1 MPRESSL
8 QNLRHEDVVAGNL
21 DGHIWSKE
29 SGADFEVAKV
39 AIKGRE
45 RRARADDAEVD
56 GLATSKSAPLSLLQ
70 MCPSRFPATT
80 SSCLRFWSELSRG
93 IGRQPAPPR
102 CVLSSL
108 SKLLHLQ
115 AEYWLHFRGNS

>member
-21 DGHIWSKE
+21 DGHIWSKG

-56 GLATSKSAPLSLLQ
+56 GLATCFAKTIFGGIHHSAAEPDSLTQ
-70 MCPSRFPATT
+70 RVHTKQAQVAAIAAEFDIDACCEACGVSGDEEFPF
-80 SSCLRFWSELSRG
+80 C
-93 IGRQPAPPR
+93 
-102 CVLSSL
+102 
-108 SKLLHLQ
+108 H
-115 AEYWLHFRGNS
+115 